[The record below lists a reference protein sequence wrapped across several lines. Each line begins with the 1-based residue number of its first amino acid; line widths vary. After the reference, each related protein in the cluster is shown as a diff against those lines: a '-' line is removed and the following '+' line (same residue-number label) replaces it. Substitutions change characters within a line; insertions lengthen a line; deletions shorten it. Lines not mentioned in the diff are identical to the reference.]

1 MNFYALVLDLV
12 PYLISNLIFYRNI
25 LIFFPLF
32 SLLEDYGIF
41 TSTPSIIG
49 KDGIEKSNT
58 LDLENSE
65 KLKLENSIQVIK
77 TAIGNL

>member
-1 MNFYALVLDLV
+1 MCFKKPVESETLSTVRNQKHVKNIRLVADST
-12 PYLISNLIFYRNI
+12 Y
-25 LIFFPLF
+25 
-32 SLLEDYGIF
+32 LEDYGIF